1 MKDIMLATISRF
13 LRDERA
19 NIAVEYSLI
28 GGIIAIGLIGA
39 FASLRGNL
47 QMTYGTSATAMRS
60 MN

>member
-1 MKDIMLATISRF
+1 MRDIVLATITRF
-13 LRDERA
+13 LRDEKA
-19 NIAVEYSLI
+19 NVAVEYSLI

-47 QMTYGTSATAMRS
+47 QMTYGTSATAARS